1 MLIRV
6 QNQKEAVRRNAAGGE
21 GELHCR
27 YAIPKGEGPKGSCF
41 TMAGM
46 MELSVGASVGLH
58 PHENDEECY
67 VILSGRGIFE
77 DDDGSRHA
85 VEPGDVM
92 LTMRGQK
99 HSLVNTGVEPLR
111 FFAVIAE

>member
-6 QNQKEAVRRNAAGGE
+6 QNQKNAVRKNPAGGE
-21 GELHCR
+21 GELRCL
-27 YAIPKGEGPKGSCF
+27 YAIPKGEGPKGSRF

-46 MELSVGASVGLH
+46 MELAVGSSVGLH
-58 PHENDEECY
+58 SHENDEECY
-67 VILSGRGIFE
+67 VILSGRGVFE
-77 DDDGSRHA
+77 DDDGSRHS

-99 HSLVNTGVEPLR
+99 HALLNTGVDPLR
-111 FFAVIAE
+111 FLAVIAG